1 MTKPDTLPAPPFPSD
16 DLRLTIDLDALVD
29 NVARY
34 QALSHGA
41 DVAGVVKADAYGLGF
56 APVVRAMAGAG
67 VTRFFVTNVVE
78 GAALRGV
85 LPDATI
91 YLTNGLPQG
100 AEDAA
105 LAADLSPCLGSLAE
119 LAVWTAMSRRV
130 GRPLPAALHFDT
142 GISRLG
148 FDSVETAHLL
158 TNTDMLDSL
167 DLSLVLSHLAC
178 ADEPSHALND
188 IQLQRFKRLAAA
200 FPDTPKSLANSAG
213 VLLGADYCFDLVRP
227 GYAIYGGNPVVSEAS
242 PVRPVVLAEA
252 RVLQVREIDP
262 GEAAG
267 YGATWVSPKASPSP
281 LRLATL
287 ATGYADGYFRWLG
300 SANGAARVY
309 LGGYFAPV
317 AGRVSMDLLIVDISD
332 LPENAIKRGDFAELI
347 GPNVPLEEVAA
358 RAGTIGYEVLT
369 SLGNRFTR
377 RYTGA
382 SAES

>member
-1 MTKPDTLPAPPFPSD
+1 MTKPVSLPASPFPSD
-16 DLRLTIDLDALVD
+16 DLRLTIDLDALVG
-29 NVARY
+29 NVGRY
-34 QALSHGA
+34 RALAHGA

-78 GAALRGV
+78 GAALRAV

-105 LAADLSPCLGSLAE
+105 LAANLSPCLGSLAE
-119 LAVWTAMSRRV
+119 LAVWTAASKRV

-148 FDSVETAHLL
+148 FDSIETAHLL
-158 TNTDMLDSL
+158 TNADMLDSL

-178 ADEPSHALND
+178 SDEPSHALND

-213 VLLGADYCFDLVRP
+213 VLLGAEYCFDLVRP
-227 GYAIYGGNPVVSEAS
+227 GYAIYGGNPVVFEAS
-242 PVRPVVLAEA
+242 PVMPVVLAEA
-252 RVLQVREIDP
+252 RVLQVREVDP

-267 YGATWVSPKASPSP
+267 YGATWVSSGPR
-281 LRLATL
+281 RLATL
-287 ATGYADGYFRWLG
+287 ATGYSDGYFRWLG
-300 SANGAARVY
+300 SANGAARVF
-309 LGGYFAPV
+309 LGGHYAPV
-317 AGRVSMDLLIVDISD
+317 AGRVSMDLLIVDVTD
-332 LPENAIKRGDFAELI
+332 MPKNAVKRGDFAELI

-369 SLGNRFTR
+369 SLGNRYTR